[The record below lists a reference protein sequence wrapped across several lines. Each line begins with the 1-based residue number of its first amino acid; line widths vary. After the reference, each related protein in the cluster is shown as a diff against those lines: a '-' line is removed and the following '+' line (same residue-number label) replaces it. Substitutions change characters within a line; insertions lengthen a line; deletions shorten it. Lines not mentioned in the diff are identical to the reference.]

1 MPKRIGFIS
10 TRFQGIDGV
19 SLETSKW
26 VSVLESIGYECYFFS
41 GLSDWRKERSMVV
54 PEAFFN
60 HPEIKQLHSECYGK
74 STRSTALTQKIQQFR
89 KYFKKHIYDFIRNYK
104 IDLLIVENALTI
116 PINIPLGLAITEVIA
131 ETGIFT
137 IAHHHDFVWER
148 QRFIVNSV
156 TDYITMAFPPRLPSV
171 LHVVINTAACQ
182 ALSHRC
188 GISSLIIPNVF
199 DYSAPIPGIDD
210 YNRGLRKSFGLKDS
224 DIFFLQPTRIIARK
238 GIEHAIEL
246 VSRLKDDRIKI
257 LISHQERDEGTQY
270 YERVISY
277 ANLLNVNVI
286 IKPELVGSERGKT
299 DDGRKVYSLTDIYLH
314 ADFITYP
321 STYEGFGNAFLETV
335 YYKKPFLVNR
345 YAIYQQDI
353 EPLGFQAVVMD
364 TYITDE
370 DVENVRAVL
379 ADEKKRQNMV
389 DNNFKIASRNF
400 SYKVLE
406 RQLKILLPDGLS

>member
-1 MPKRIGFIS
+1 
-10 TRFQGIDGV
+10 
-19 SLETSKW
+19 
-26 VSVLESIGYECYFFS
+26 
-41 GLSDWRKERSMVV
+41 MVV